1 MENFSWLSSAVLN
14 GFFMISVCF
23 INKLSNDKRDK
34 FEIEKYKNQV
44 NKKAKEFLSK
54 YYISLDSTNFFNE
67 FFGSDNDEN
76 AIFKKTIL
84 NLYLLRSS
92 R

>member
-1 MENFSWLSSAVLN
+1 MGNYSWLCSAVLN
-14 GFFMISVCF
+14 GLFMLLVCF

-54 YYISLDSTNFFNE
+54 YYIGLDSTNFTNE
-67 FFGSDNDEN
+67 YFGSDNDED
-76 AIFKKTIL
+76 AIFEKTIL